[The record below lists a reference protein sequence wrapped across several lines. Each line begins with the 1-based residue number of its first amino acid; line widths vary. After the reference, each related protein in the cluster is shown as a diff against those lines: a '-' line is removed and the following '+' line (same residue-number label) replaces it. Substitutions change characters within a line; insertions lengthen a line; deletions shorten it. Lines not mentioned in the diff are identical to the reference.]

1 MFGESI
7 IGMEAEDIFDF
18 DYDYI
23 VELIEMEV
31 STRRRNASILGLLT
45 TRNALHEYIKDGKRD
60 VFDDLLNDD

>member
-1 MFGESI
+1 MD
-7 IGMEAEDIFDF
+7 AEDIFDF

-45 TRNALHEYIKDGKRD
+45 TRNALHKYLKDGKHE
-60 VFDDLLNDD
+60 VFDDLLE